1 MRHLNQEQLELIR
14 EFKLGCLNQDRT
26 CKITIN
32 HFRIIKLKIEIEH
45 RVPIR
50 ILIEILFI
58 YIDLKY
64 KYLIFYNIFI
74 FLNFFEEI

>member
-1 MRHLNQEQLELIR
+1 M
-14 EFKLGCLNQDRT
+14 
-26 CKITIN
+26 CKIIIN
-32 HFRIIKLKIEIEH
+32 HSQIIKLKKEIEH

-64 KYLIFYNIFI
+64 KYLIFYNIIIIILTSRISLDIFI
-74 FLNFFEEI
+74 F